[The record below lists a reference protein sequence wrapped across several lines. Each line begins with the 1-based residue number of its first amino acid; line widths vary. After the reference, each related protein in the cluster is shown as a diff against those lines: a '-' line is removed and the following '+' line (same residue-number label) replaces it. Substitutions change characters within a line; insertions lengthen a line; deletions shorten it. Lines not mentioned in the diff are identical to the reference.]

1 MQFTLIGRTVNLA
14 ARVQTLT
21 RQYGVDI
28 LVTRA
33 VRDRLDPRFT
43 LEELPATE
51 VRGIAE
57 PVAIYA
63 ALGFKQDPAMLPR

>member
-1 MQFTLIGRTVNLA
+1 VNLA

-21 RQYGVDI
+21 RQYEVDI
-28 LVTRA
+28 LVTSS
-33 VRDRLDPRFT
+33 VRDHLDPRFR
-43 LEELPATE
+43 LRELPATE

-63 ALGFKQDPAMLPR
+63 AVDFDEGLVRSASSSHSV